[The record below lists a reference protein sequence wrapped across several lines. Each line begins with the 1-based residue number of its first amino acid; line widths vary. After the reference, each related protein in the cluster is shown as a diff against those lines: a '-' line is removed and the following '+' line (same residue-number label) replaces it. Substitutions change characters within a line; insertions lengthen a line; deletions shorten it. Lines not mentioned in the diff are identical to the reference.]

1 MHPPS
6 SQPLPVAALARL
18 GGQPLDGRLVEAVA
32 ALDRERLERAAVA
45 HGRDEG
51 VKERSVVVVGVDGSR
66 YLVAAIT
73 TKGEGR
79 KNAIPIPDEIA
90 RTAGLVP
97 GSAIVVSEFN
107 RFTWPGFDIRPLMKQ
122 PGYIAGRLPP
132 RFTAKIIDAI
142 GAWGAA
148 AVDRD

>member
-1 MHPPS
+1 MTAGKTDRP
-6 SQPLPVAALARL
+6 AAGHILRYVYL
-18 GGQPLDGRLVEAVA
+18 FEEEQRQ
-32 ALDRERLERAAVA
+32 
-45 HGRDEG
+45 GRDEG
-51 VKERSVVVVGVDGSR
+51 VKERFVVIVGVEGSR

-79 KNAIPIPDEIA
+79 KNAIVIPDEIA
-90 RTAGLVP
+90 RTAGLAP
-97 GSAIVVSEFN
+97 GSAIVISEFN

-142 GAWGAA
+142 AAWRAA
-148 AVDRD
+148 PVDRD

>member
-1 MHPPS
+1 MTAGKTDRP
-6 SQPLPVAALARL
+6 AAGHILRYVYL
-18 GGQPLDGRLVEAVA
+18 FEEEQR
-32 ALDRERLERAAVA
+32 R
-45 HGRDEG
+45 GRDEG
-51 VKERSVVVVGVDGSR
+51 VKERFVVVVGVDGSR

-107 RFTWPGFDIRPLMKQ
+107 RFTWPGFDIRP
-122 PGYIAGRLPP
+122 
-132 RFTAKIIDAI
+132 
-142 GAWGAA
+142 
-148 AVDRD
+148 

>member
-1 MHPPS
+1 MHGLRPVN
-6 SQPLPVAALARL
+6 LPMTAGKTDRLAAGHILRYVYL
-18 GGQPLDGRLVEAVA
+18 FEEEQR
-32 ALDRERLERAAVA
+32 R
-45 HGRDEG
+45 GRDEG
-51 VKERSVVVVGVDGSR
+51 VKERFVVVVGVEGSR

-79 KNAIPIPDEIA
+79 KNAIAIPDEIA
-90 RTAGLVP
+90 RTAGLAP
-97 GSAIVVSEFN
+97 GSSVVVSEFN

>member
-1 MHPPS
+1 M
-6 SQPLPVAALARL
+6 
-18 GGQPLDGRLVEAVA
+18 E
-32 ALDRERLERAAVA
+32 
-45 HGRDEG
+45 
-51 VKERSVVVVGVDGSR
+51 GSR

-79 KNAIPIPDEIA
+79 KNAVAIPDEIA
-90 RTAGLVP
+90 RTAGLAP

-142 GAWGAA
+142 TAWGAA

>member
-1 MHPPS
+1 M
-6 SQPLPVAALARL
+6 
-18 GGQPLDGRLVEAVA
+18 E
-32 ALDRERLERAAVA
+32 
-45 HGRDEG
+45 
-51 VKERSVVVVGVDGSR
+51 GSR

-79 KNAIPIPDEIA
+79 KNAVAIPDEIA
-90 RTAGLVP
+90 RAAGLAP

-132 RFTAKIIDAI
+132 RFTAKTIDAI
-142 GAWGAA
+142 AAWGAA